1 MLSATKVTGMQN
13 KNDVVCFCPLEGI
26 IDVISKKWAL
36 LIINAIGNHSSLRF
50 NRLMEELRGISPKT
64 LADTLKQLQ
73 DEGLLKRKSFAEIP
87 PRVEYSLTKDG
98 EGLREAVI
106 PILKWAATRQTSEG
120 RKCSASYSK
129 IPAHRIRDRAFK
141 RETVTRPEPWGGA

>member
-1 MLSATKVTGMQN
+1 MKVTGMQN

-36 LIINAIGNHSSLRF
+36 LIINAIGNYGNLRF
-50 NRLMEELRGISPKT
+50 NKLMEELRGISPKT

-73 DEGLLKRKSFAEIP
+73 KEELLKRESFAEIP

-98 EGLREAVI
+98 EGLREAII
-106 PILKWAATRQTSEG
+106 PILRWAATRKNSKKKRCSSIYG
-120 RKCSASYSK
+120 RM
-129 IPAHRIRDRAFK
+129 PAHKMRNRFSEQKSHDS
-141 RETVTRPEPWGGA
+141 PQ

>member
-1 MLSATKVTGMQN
+1 MKVACMQN

-36 LIINAIGNHSSLRF
+36 LIINAIGNYSSLRF
-50 NRLMEELRGISPKT
+50 NKLMEELHGISPKT

-73 DEGLLKRKSFAEIP
+73 NEGLLKRESFAEIP

-98 EGLREAVI
+98 ERLREAVI
-106 PILKWAATRQTSEG
+106 PLLKWAATRHCS
-120 RKCSASYSK
+120 RKKCSTTYNK
-129 IPAHRIRDRAFK
+129 IPAHRIKNRIA
-141 RETVTRPEPWGGA
+141 

>member
-1 MLSATKVTGMQN
+1 MEVMGMQN
-13 KNDVVCFCPLEGI
+13 KSDVVCLCPLEGI

-36 LIINAIGNHSSLRF
+36 LIINAIGNYGSLRF
-50 NRLMEELRGISPKT
+50 NKLMKELQGISPKT

-73 DEGLLKRKSFAEIP
+73 EEELLKRESFAEIP

-106 PILKWAATRQTSEG
+106 PILKWAATRQCSKK
-120 RKCSASYSK
+120 KCSATYNK
-129 IPAHRIRDRAFK
+129 IPAHRIKNRA
-141 RETVTRPEPWGGA
+141 TPEKDHSD

>member
-1 MLSATKVTGMQN
+1 MKVARMQN

-36 LIINAIGNHSSLRF
+36 LIINAIGNYGSLRF
-50 NRLMEELRGISPKT
+50 NKLMEELHGISPKT

-73 DEGLLKRKSFAEIP
+73 EEELLNRESFAEIP

-98 EGLREAVI
+98 EGLRKAVI
-106 PILKWAATRQTSEG
+106 PILKWAATRQCSKK
-120 RKCSASYSK
+120 KCSATYNK
-129 IPAHRIRDRAFK
+129 IPAHRIRDRALK
-141 RETVTRPEPWGGA
+141 KETVTRPEPCGSA

>member
-1 MLSATKVTGMQN
+1 MKVARMQN

-36 LIINAIGNHSSLRF
+36 LIINAVGNYGSLRF
-50 NRLMEELRGISPKT
+50 NKLMEELHGISPKT

-73 DEGLLKRKSFAEIP
+73 NEQLLKRESFAEIP

-98 EGLREAVI
+98 EGLREAVV
-106 PILKWAATRQTSEG
+106 PILKWAATRQGSK
-120 RKCSASYSK
+120 RKCSLAYK
-129 IPAHRIRDRAFK
+129 KMPAHRIKDKAIQESTK
-141 RETVTRPEPWGGA
+141 K